1 MRRMRVY
8 TEELFVYISKEQ
20 KEKLLKI
27 ADENLVTIS
36 DIVRKIIDEYI
47 KNYQFEDEE
56 VKQ

>member
-27 ADENLVTIS
+27 ADENLATIS
-36 DIVRKIIDEYI
+36 DIVRKIIDEYV
-47 KNYQFEDEE
+47 KNYQFKDEE

>member
-1 MRRMRVY
+1 MRVY

-27 ADENLVTIS
+27 ADENLATIS
-36 DIVRKIIDEYI
+36 DIVRKIIDEYV
-47 KNYQFEDEE
+47 KNYQFKDEE